1 MNVPALAIAALIVV
15 IVIVAGVSL
24 WRYGRLRRRHT
35 TLRQMLDDA
44 DGLESDLKACRQ
56 RLDRAHAVMAVSPD
70 IPVTGEDNV
79 RQAVDAG
86 LRSLLEHR
94 LWIRDRAPLASQK
107 ELEGAAAAMSKAR
120 AKLESQLRALDQAQR
135 ELEQAVRKHIEP
147 ES

>member
-15 IVIVAGVSL
+15 IVIVAGISL
-24 WRYGRLRRRHT
+24 WRYRRLRRRHA

-44 DGLESDLKACRQ
+44 DCLESDLKACRQ
-56 RLDRAHAVMAVSPD
+56 QLDRAHAVMAVSPD

-107 ELEGAAAAMSKAR
+107 ELEGAATAMSRAR